1 MERALLQ
8 ILTSVA
14 LAVTHTAKRFD
25 LERSS
30 AADLGAGGDL
40 RHLRPGS
47 TRLLRYE
54 DLLLRPQQIYTAID
68 RSPLALKTKICCVP
82 LETPARV
89 MGELG
94 AETVMRVSFKHSDR
108 VKSRVES
115 KE

>member
-1 MERALLQ
+1 MERAFLLM
-8 ILTSVA
+8 LTSVA
-14 LAVTHTAKRFD
+14 LQVTDTAKRFN

-30 AADLGAGGDL
+30 AADLRMGGDL

-47 TRLLRYE
+47 IRFLRYE
-54 DLLLRPQQIYTAID
+54 DLLGRPRQTYTVSD
-68 RSPLALKTKICCVP
+68 RSHLALKTEIGGVP

-94 AETVMRVSFKHSDR
+94 AETALRASFKTFDR
-108 VKSRVES
+108 VGSRVGS